1 MAVKPVR
8 IVDLF
13 SAEAAARVLAG
24 DWVCLLPLLPGDGY
38 WRGGEFR
45 PVTAETL
52 AAMATIYKDRKS
64 LGLPTRLAVK
74 AEHEDPLGAYGW
86 ITDVQARADGLY
98 IKIDPTK
105 RGADLLEDDAFAYLS
120 AEVWWEYELP
130 ATGQIIGP
138 VLSGAAFTNDP
149 FFGEATAMYS
159 RRAAERFMT
168 EGGGMEGD
176 LEQKKAWARS
186 MLLDFIGGM
195 LGLVRELGWKAQ
207 DLRWLAE
214 EGTVSLEADL
224 EEPRKAMVLA
234 LAEAAGE
241 LPGLYA
247 MLGGDKFRGQPAAG
261 PATDRGKPGQGA
273 PHKHSSGGKTMED
286 VELKPE
292 ELRGLQRFLA
302 DPVAFLFGRGGK
314 ESGGGPAAEDFAGQ
328 MQALRAEFAQQMEAA
343 RAEFAAVQTERD
355 ALAGRVQGLESQL
368 TGAEEA
374 RLAERFSRRA
384 EEFKALGAKAE
395 DLAGHLQWLYQADK
409 GGEHF
414 AYFDALLAANDGA
427 LAQSA
432 AFSEAGIGGPAPH
445 GTPAEQFSA
454 RVKALQAADPD
465 LEYQDAVAR
474 VAREDPSLYTE
485 AFRPK
490 ARE

>member
-52 AAMATIYKDRKS
+52 AAMATIYKDRKN
-64 LGLPTRLAVK
+64 LGLPARLAVK
-74 AEHEDPLGAYGW
+74 AEHEPELGAFGW
-86 ITDVQARADGLY
+86 ITDVQARADGVY
-98 IKIDPTK
+98 IKVDPTS
-105 RGADLLEDDAFAYLS
+105 RGRGLLEDDAFAYLS

-130 ATGQIIGP
+130 ATGQVIGP

-168 EGGGMEGD
+168 EGGDVDEA
-176 LEQKKAWARS
+176 EQKKAWARS

-195 LGLVRELGWKAQ
+195 LGLVRDLGWKAQ

-214 EGTVSLEADL
+214 DGAVSLEADL
-224 EEPRKAMVLA
+224 EEPRKALVLA

-247 MLGGDKFRGQPAAG
+247 MLGGKDTMSVQPAAG
-261 PATDRGKPGQGA
+261 PATDRGKPGEGA
-273 PHKHSSGGKTMED
+273 PHKHSSGGKTLED

-384 EEFKALGAKAE
+384 EKFKALGAKAE
-395 DLAGHLQWLYQADK
+395 ELAGHLQWLYQADK

-432 AFSEAGIGGPAPH
+432 AFSEAGIGGPARV
-445 GTPAEQFSA
+445 GSAREQFA
-454 RVKALQAADPD
+454 AQVKAAQAEGLDYAAAMAKVSRENPD
-465 LEYQDAVAR
+465 LYSQAV
-474 VAREDPSLYTE
+474 
-485 AFRPK
+485 RPQPG
-490 ARE
+490 E